1 MVEKSLSEPL
11 FVMSLLMHSGQGPI
25 RRQKPPALLFFL
37 LNTTGNIHGPE
48 SGPGGWRV
56 GVSQKRKLDMTGA
69 LGGAL

>member
-25 RRQKPPALLFFL
+25 RRQKPPALLFFIL
-37 LNTTGNIHGPE
+37 KHHGLE

-56 GVSQKRKLDMTGA
+56 GVSQKRKLHMTGA